1 MSAPESDDR
10 VLLITGASSG
20 IGAATARAAVA
31 ADWKVALAARSTDK
45 LSALVDALGADRAIA
60 LACDVTN
67 AAQVARMVQAAA
79 DFGPLA
85 AVFANAGLGS
95 TRAGVED
102 GDLDNWRTMLDVNI
116 WGLLT
121 AVHHALPHLRETKG
135 HAILTGSNAGRRPI
149 KGSVYGATKWFVNGF
164 AQNLSAEMAE
174 WGGRCTLLTPGMVD
188 TPFFESPV
196 PGALSADDVAR
207 AVMFALDQPAHVNV
221 DEVRVTP
228 V

>member
-1 MSAPESDDR
+1 MSAPASDR

-31 ADWKVALAARSTDK
+31 DGWKVALAARSTDK
-45 LSALVDALGADRAIA
+45 LSALVDELGAERAMA

-67 AAQVARMVQAAA
+67 EAQVARMVQAAA

-121 AVHHALPHLRETKG
+121 VVHHALPHLRETRG
-135 HAILTGSNAGRRPI
+135 HVILTGSNAGRRPI
-149 KGSVYGATKWFVNGF
+149 KGSIYGATKWFVNGF
-164 AQNLSAEMAE
+164 SQNLSAEMTE

-188 TPFFESPV
+188 TPFFESPK
-196 PGALSADDVAR
+196 PDALRAEDVAR
-207 AVMFALDQPAHVNV
+207 AVAFALAQPSHVNM
-221 DEVRVTP
+221 DEMRVTP